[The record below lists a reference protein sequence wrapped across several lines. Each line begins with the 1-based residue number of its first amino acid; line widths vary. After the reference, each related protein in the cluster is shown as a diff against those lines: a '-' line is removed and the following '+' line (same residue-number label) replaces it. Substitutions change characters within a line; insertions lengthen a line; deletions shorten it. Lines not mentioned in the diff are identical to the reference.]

1 MKLITLLSR
10 ISSYLP
16 FEILDFREVGLIVT
30 NDQRN
35 AKAVVEVRVC
45 GVWDVVL
52 EVHTSLRRP
61 RENGSDDAYWK
72 EILKKRN
79 VDGDEVSRL
88 DSAVDRDICSDA
100 GAFEA
105 EENGTLL
112 LEHFQ
117 GIQLNGIDLPTPK
130 QWHTTRTLEVTYM
143 DDDIMI
149 ARTSGGEPHLLIRTS
164 QLCHPVVEYGEKL
177 GNDAIENQNEF
188 ENQTEED
195 DDSCDVDENRWTEF
209 FTEAMEMYGTRIT
222 RCLVDREFGKSQT
235 NQQLARRNL
244 RQEFAAQFLTFWNT
258 NVKPK
263 NEDDITMFSR
273 KEKE

>member
-1 MKLITLLSR
+1 M
-10 ISSYLP
+10 
-16 FEILDFREVGLIVT
+16 
-30 NDQRN
+30 
-35 AKAVVEVRVC
+35 
-45 GVWDVVL
+45 
-52 EVHTSLRRP
+52 
-61 RENGSDDAYWK
+61 
-72 EILKKRN
+72 LKN
-79 VDGDEVSRL
+79 L
-88 DSAVDRDICSDA
+88 N
-100 GAFEA
+100 EA
-105 EENGTLL
+105 ERIALL
-112 LEHFQ
+112 GLHFV
-117 GIQLNGIDLPTPK
+117 LLREYDNFALTFCNKGIDLPTPK

-209 FTEAMEMYGTRIT
+209 FIEAMEMYGTRIT